1 MALVSD
7 KYITIL
13 DDHYG
18 SLDVDGW
25 ITTLKTDFDKYVAG
39 TQPAGYPQYDSYD
52 PSYIATDAEGKL
64 VRPNFVDGTKNVA
77 HSLAGNH
84 TGQAW
89 SFADEVIA
97 RFELPDDSTRRVG
110 YMTTLANK
118 DTGWIGITSS
128 DPRSAGY
135 TTGGIAWLELVIT
148 PSASRQIKFRD
159 QIAADATNATSLDTS
174 IEETTYTASLRI
186 LSDVYEHKKT
196 AGASEIVCWYIAFKD
211 FAYDEVRNA
220 ALTAIGEI
228 GNVDGDGY
236 ITG

>member
-77 HSLAGNH
+77 HSLASSH

-110 YMTTLANK
+110 YLTTLANK
-118 DTGWIGITSS
+118 DTGWLGI
-128 DPRSAGY
+128 SAAPNAPSY
-135 TTGGIAWLELVIT
+135 STDGIAWLELVIT

-159 QIAADATNATSLDTS
+159 QVASEATNATSLDTTMA
-174 IEETTYTASLRI
+174 ETTYTASLRI

-196 AGASEIVCWYIAFKD
+196 AGSNEIVCWFISFKN
-211 FAYDEVRNA
+211 ASYDEVRNA

>member
-13 DDHYG
+13 DDYYG

-25 ITTLKTDFDKYVAG
+25 ITTLKADFDKYVAG
-39 TQPAGYPQYDSYD
+39 TQPAGYPQYRSYD
-52 PSYIATDAEGKL
+52 PNYIRVDEDGKI
-64 VRPNFVDGTKNVA
+64 VRPNYVDGAKAVGL
-77 HSLAGNH
+77 SLAGNH

-97 RFELPDDSTRRVG
+97 RFELPDDSDRWVG

-128 DPRSAGY
+128 DPSAASH

-148 PSASRQIKFRD
+148 PSASKQIKFRD
-159 QIAADATNATSLDTS
+159 QEAHYATNATSLDTTMA
-174 IEETTYTASLRI
+174 ETTYTASLRI

-196 AGASEIVCWYIAFKD
+196 AGSNEIVCFFIAFKD
-211 FAYDEVRNA
+211 YAYDEVRNA